1 MEQMNVVES
10 RTASLREAVNK
21 NVFTK
26 GTTYLRRLKSQQ
38 NC

>member
-10 RTASLREAVNK
+10 RTASLKKAVK

-26 GTTYLRRLKSQQ
+26 GITYLRRLKSQQ